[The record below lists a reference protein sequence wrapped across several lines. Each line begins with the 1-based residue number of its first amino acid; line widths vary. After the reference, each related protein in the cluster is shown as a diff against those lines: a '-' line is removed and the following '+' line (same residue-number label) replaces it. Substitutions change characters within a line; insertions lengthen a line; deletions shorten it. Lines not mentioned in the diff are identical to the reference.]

1 MRFLSMDDV
10 SAFFHQARAPR
21 HTVISVVGDINPE
34 ETLSLIRK
42 YFESI
47 PARKMDPLFINGEPP
62 QSAERRVEVN
72 FDAKPQLMIGY
83 HKPPPPAQ
91 DDYIF
96 DVIEAI
102 LSKGRTSRFYR
113 KMVEELK
120 IAESVATANGTPGAR
135 YPNLFAI
142 YATPRRPHECRE
154 LEQAIDAELERIK
167 REPVPEQELQKVKNQ
182 MKADFIRS
190 LNSNNGLASML
201 SYYETLLGDY
211 RYLSNY
217 IKVIDKITPDEIMQA
232 AQKYFRKQNRTV
244 ATLISSR
251 TPSEQSGQPAGS
263 KMEK

>member
-1 MRFLSMDDV
+1 L
-10 SAFFHQARAPR
+10 
-21 HTVISVVGDINPE
+21 
-34 ETLSLIRK
+34 
-42 YFESI
+42 
-47 PARKMDPLFINGEPP
+47 
-62 QSAERRVEVN
+62 
-72 FDAKPQLMIGY
+72 IGY

-120 IAESVATANGTPGAR
+120 IAESVETANGTPGAR

-142 YATPRRPHECRE
+142 FATPRRPHACRE
-154 LEQAIDAELERIK
+154 LEQAIDAELERLK
-167 REPVPEQELQKVKNQ
+167 REPVPEQELQKIKNQ

-217 IKVIDKITPDEIMQA
+217 IKVIDKITPDEILQA
-232 AQKYFRKQNRTV
+232 AQKYFRKENRTV